1 MADVTIVAGQVLP
14 STAGG
19 WTLGQGIAGATITAG
34 HPLYADASDGGKLKP
49 ADADAQT
56 TARARGIAVSSAGDE
71 QPIRYL
77 VAGPITL
84 GSGNLVQGRSYFVS
98 ANAGGIC
105 RESDVASSKFTTA
118 LGLATT
124 TSQLDV
130 QLQSSNVANSA

>member
-19 WTLGQGIAGATITAG
+19 WTLGQGTAGATITAG
-34 HPLYADASDGGKLKP
+34 QPLYADASDRGKLKP
-49 ADADAQT
+49 ADADALT

-105 RESDVASSKFTTA
+105 RESDVASSKFTTS